1 MNRFMAIDW
10 IAFILLIVGG
20 VNWLLIGLF
29 EWNLVTAL
37 LGDMSVVIRVIYT
50 LVGLSAIWMLSISGK
65 FANK

>member
-1 MNRFMAIDW
+1 MAIDW